1 MGRRYRCQ
9 GSRRRFDEGGHVMEQ
24 FRRMSLLCSYIL
36 TIEKKGF
43 SLIIYSV
50 THRSGVTLRAWGR
63 LLTEGETRGFVVAR

>member
-1 MGRRYRCQ
+1 
-9 GSRRRFDEGGHVMEQ
+9 MEQ